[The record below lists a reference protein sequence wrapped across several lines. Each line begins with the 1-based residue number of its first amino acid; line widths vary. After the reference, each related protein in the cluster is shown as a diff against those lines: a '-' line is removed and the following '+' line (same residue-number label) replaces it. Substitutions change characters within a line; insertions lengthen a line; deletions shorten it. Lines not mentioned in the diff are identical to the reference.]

1 MTGMA
6 RTTRRRALIGVVTA
20 VSALVGLGAY
30 LLWPAPALDAT
41 DLDTV
46 LPTERDLPGFI
57 PYDGLTGTL
66 SVSPDNDEGRSVLAE
81 ADLDEQCRTWREEG
95 DGWACRQVR
104 GVGMVVLEQSEN
116 VFFRVL
122 STVLAYDDEEAA
134 EAAWNG
140 LAADQRRT
148 SGELPDFE
156 ERPSDLGDAGVVF
169 EVPGVTVMA
178 VRTGTVVVESIVWDG
193 SGQVGEQEER
203 DMVARWPALQ
213 LAKIEEQ
220 LD

>member
-1 MTGMA
+1 MA

-30 LLWPAPALDAT
+30 LLWPAPTLDAT
-41 DLDTV
+41 DFDTV

-122 STVLAYDDEEAA
+122 SYDDEKAA
-134 EAAWNG
+134 EAVWNG
-140 LAADQRRT
+140 LTADQRRT
-148 SGELPDFE
+148 SGKLSDFE
-156 ERPSDLGDAGVVF
+156 KRPSDLGDAGVVF

-178 VRTGTVVVESIVWDG
+178 VRTGPVVVESIVWAG
-193 SGQVGEQEER
+193 SDQVGEQEER